1 MSEAAGG
8 EAGMGT
14 ALGATLL
21 TESRKMD
28 STWRRKRDL
37 AFEIFEFRA
46 GSNTNVG
53 KAGGERKRGR
63 GGEGGREAGERE

>member
-1 MSEAAGG
+1 
-8 EAGMGT
+8 MGT

-37 AFEIFEFRA
+37 AFEIFEFREQ
-46 GSNTNVG
+46 VQILM
-53 KAGGERKRGR
+53 
-63 GGEGGREAGERE
+63 